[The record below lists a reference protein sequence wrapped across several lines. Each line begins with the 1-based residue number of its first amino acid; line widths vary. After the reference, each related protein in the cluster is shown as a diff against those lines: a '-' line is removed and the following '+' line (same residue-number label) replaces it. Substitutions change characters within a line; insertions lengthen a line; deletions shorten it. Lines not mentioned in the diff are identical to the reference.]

1 MRAFSRAERGV
12 FAAFRSL
19 TAPRASSAVAM
30 PPSADQDSDPAQS
43 SISSDDA
50 RGSLSPEEGSR
61 GDTLLPM
68 LVGALVLIVL
78 GIGAVFLVV

>member
-1 MRAFSRAERGV
+1 MREFSRSERGI

-19 TAPRASSAVAM
+19 TPPLASPVIKIST
-30 PPSADQDSDPAQS
+30 PADQDGDPAPT
-43 SISSDDA
+43 SISSDHA

-68 LVGALVLIVL
+68 LVGGLVLIVV
-78 GIGAVFLVV
+78 GIGAVFLVT

>member
-1 MRAFSRAERGV
+1 MREFPRSARGV

-19 TAPRASSAVAM
+19 KAPLASPVVSI
-30 PPSADQDSDPAQS
+30 PPSAEQYSDPPATA
-43 SISSDDA
+43 IASDDA

-68 LVGALVLIVL
+68 LVGGLLLIVL
-78 GIGAVFLVV
+78 AIGGVLLVA

>member
-1 MRAFSRAERGV
+1 MREFSRSERGI

-19 TAPRASSAVAM
+19 TPPLAST
-30 PPSADQDSDPAQS
+30 PADQDGDPAPT
-43 SISSDDA
+43 SISSDHA

-68 LVGALVLIVL
+68 LVGGLVLIVV
-78 GIGAVFLVV
+78 GIGAVFLVT